1 MAVQIINDD
10 VADAAIVNG
19 VSLPVNT
26 GLVGYF
32 EHWGGSLTQA
42 RTNLVDGTL
51 AAVVG
56 SPVAASDGLTT
67 NSNVNFLRT
76 ALPETDAFTYF
87 SIANIQGTPDLTN
100 AGSFALIGNFRS
112 GGGGTQFY
120 VRGPASGSAPAGR
133 ITSLAYVGALAA
145 VTHDLALADV
155 TGWRMRAV
163 RFTPGVGLTTF
174 ALTSGGKTTSANVNS
189 RTRNTL
195 DNLAIGGGHQSS
207 VTGTCKHGL
216 TVIFNTAL
224 TDAQIETDVATALRE
239 IAAAAGITV

>member
-19 VSLPVNT
+19 VSLPVNA

-42 RTNLVDGTL
+42 RTNLVDGSL
-51 AAVVG
+51 AAIVG
-56 SPVAASDGLTT
+56 SPVAASDGVTMTT
-67 NSNVNFLRT
+67 NTHFLQT
-76 ALPETDAFTYF
+76 ALPETDAYTIF
-87 SIANIQGTPDLTN
+87 SIANIGATPDGTS
-100 AGSFALIGNFRS
+100 AGAFGLIGNFRS
-112 GGGGTQFY
+112 GSGGTQFY

-133 ITSLAYVGALAA
+133 ITSLAYVGASVA

-163 RFTPGVGLTTF
+163 RFTPGSGLTTF
-174 ALTSGGKTTSANVNS
+174 ALTSGGKVTTSNVNS
-189 RTRNTL
+189 RTKNAL
-195 DNLAIGGGHQSS
+195 DNIAIGGRHQST
-207 VTGTCKHGL
+207 VAGVCKHGL
-216 TVIFNTAL
+216 SVIYATAL
-224 TDAQIETDVATALRE
+224 TDAQIETDMATALRE